1 MNQDNTEKK
10 KKIIKE
16 IISSLMNVLTKAH
29 HFKNH
34 KTSTREQVLK
44 FLGKKKRSH
53 IRISVLRHLVLAH
66 GLTSKKKKK
75 KNSLQ
80 NQRKAVTQVFAEK

>member
-1 MNQDNTEKK
+1 
-10 KKIIKE
+10 
-16 IISSLMNVLTKAH
+16 MNVLTKAH

>member
-16 IISSLMNVLTKAH
+16 IISSLMNVLTKAC

-44 FLGKKKRSH
+44 FLKKKKSH
-53 IRISVLRHLVLAH
+53 TRISVLRHLVLAH

-75 KNSLQ
+75 NSLQ
-80 NQRKAVTQVFAEK
+80 NQRKAVTQVFAAK

>member
-1 MNQDNTEKK
+1 
-10 KKIIKE
+10 
-16 IISSLMNVLTKAH
+16 MNVLTKAC

-44 FLGKKKRSH
+44 FLKKKKSH
-53 IRISVLRHLVLAH
+53 TRISVLRHLVLAH

-75 KNSLQ
+75 KKFTPEPKESSHSGLCSKVAALLKV
-80 NQRKAVTQVFAEK
+80 RS

>member
-1 MNQDNTEKK
+1 
-10 KKIIKE
+10 
-16 IISSLMNVLTKAH
+16 MNVLTKAH

-44 FLGKKKRSH
+44 FLGKKKRSY

-75 KNSLQ
+75 KKIHSRTKGKQSLRSLQ
-80 NQRKAVTQVFAEK
+80 KSSNGT